1 MADLR
6 KAGAAAYRAG
16 SAVVRGAKATGRGA
30 KAAYGGVA
38 KGAGAVKRDV
48 GAYRE
53 SRKNSA
59 EIRKY
64 VVDAAR
70 MRAKKMGFNES
81 ETRAMLEAELRV
93 AKKRTPVSEEAKR
106 GGRYVKGAAAAGG
119 LGVAGAATYGVTRR
133 RKKA

>member
-6 KAGAAAYRAG
+6 KVGAAAYRAG
-16 SAVVRGAKATGRGA
+16 AAVSGGAKTVGGA
-30 KAAYGGVA
+30 VSR
-38 KGAGAVKRDV
+38 GAGAVNRDV

-53 SRKNSA
+53 SRKSLA
-59 EIRKY
+59 EIRKS
-64 VVDAAR
+64 VVDAALA
-70 MRAKKMGFNES
+70 RAKKMGFNES
-81 ETRAMLEAELRV
+81 ETRAMLRAELRV